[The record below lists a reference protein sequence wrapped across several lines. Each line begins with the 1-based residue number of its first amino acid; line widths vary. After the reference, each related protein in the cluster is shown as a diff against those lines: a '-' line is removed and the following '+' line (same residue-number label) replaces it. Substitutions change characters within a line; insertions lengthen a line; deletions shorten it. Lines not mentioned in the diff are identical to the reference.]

1 MEKFLRE
8 SCVFFEV
15 CVVRSFRLTFVLL
28 FSLFQVAH
36 CWVAYLKRVLFT
48 LLYNFF
54 ECFKIPVKWLLQCQI
69 LKTRN
74 HILNLYR

>member
-15 CVVRSFRLTFVLL
+15 CVVRSFRPTIVLL
-28 FSLFQVAH
+28 FSLFQVVH

-48 LLYNFF
+48 LFYNFF
-54 ECFKIPVKWLLQCQI
+54 WMLQNTCEMTFAVSNFKD
-69 LKTRN
+69 
-74 HILNLYR
+74 

>member
-48 LLYNFF
+48 FLYNFF
-54 ECFKIPVKWLLQCQI
+54 LNASKYLWNDFCSVKF
-69 LKTRN
+69 
-74 HILNLYR
+74 